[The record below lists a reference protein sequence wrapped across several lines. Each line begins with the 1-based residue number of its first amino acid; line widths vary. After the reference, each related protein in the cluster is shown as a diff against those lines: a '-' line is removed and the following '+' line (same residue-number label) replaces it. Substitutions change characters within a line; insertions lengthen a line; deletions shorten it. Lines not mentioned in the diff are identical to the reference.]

1 MGYNLNLSYLNIS
14 TTAKFLSCVLLT
26 SLADFLFFKQ
36 EVGWTA
42 GLFVILLSAFY
53 IIHTSPFHLT
63 KRVQIVLLLIT
74 GQAFALIE
82 DPNFLSC
89 VLIIIGFIAIAYFRK
104 PDFHCN
110 TVKFLKFA
118 LAYIWKF
125 WTRLFCDSSIFIKY
139 TKKHSRISFKAGVFA
154 NSLLIIGLS
163 AIFIMLFA
171 YANPVLDGWLE
182 RIELPNV
189 YELIS
194 VYRTVFWLGL
204 ASIIWAVIR
213 PGKIQKNHTTN
224 AITKFKPHNFLLT
237 DTSISIALLVFNLI
251 FLLQNLMDA
260 EYLWMGEALPYG
272 MTYAEYA
279 HSGAYP
285 LMATALLSIGFVLV
299 ILKPGRGV
307 EQSALIRNLIYLWVA
322 QNIFLVIGSFQRTLL
337 YIDIYHL
344 TLLRVSALIW
354 MGLVATGLIL
364 IIARVAKE
372 RSNLW
377 LINSNFVAL
386 IVTLYICSFVNF
398 AGIMAEYNVD
408 HAKEMNG
415 SNINFDESAANYFN
429 NIETLPALTKI
440 NKYGKLSEINI
451 SGSEMAPY
459 SQKSRF
465 IGYETQLLLKLRY
478 QQQNWHSWTF
488 RNYRI
493 QQQIENMR

>member
-1 MGYNLNLSYLNIS
+1 
-14 TTAKFLSCVLLT
+14 
-26 SLADFLFFKQ
+26 
-36 EVGWTA
+36 
-42 GLFVILLSAFY
+42 
-53 IIHTSPFHLT
+53 
-63 KRVQIVLLLIT
+63 
-74 GQAFALIE
+74 
-82 DPNFLSC
+82 
-89 VLIIIGFIAIAYFRK
+89 
-104 PDFHCN
+104 
-110 TVKFLKFA
+110 
-118 LAYIWKF
+118 
-125 WTRLFCDSSIFIKY
+125 
-139 TKKHSRISFKAGVFA
+139 
-154 NSLLIIGLS
+154 
-163 AIFIMLFA
+163 
-171 YANPVLDGWLE
+171 
-182 RIELPNV
+182 
-189 YELIS
+189 
-194 VYRTVFWLGL
+194 
-204 ASIIWAVIR
+204 
-213 PGKIQKNHTTN
+213 
-224 AITKFKPHNFLLT
+224 
-237 DTSISIALLVFNLI
+237 
-251 FLLQNLMDA
+251 
-260 EYLWMGEALPYG
+260 
-272 MTYAEYA
+272 
-279 HSGAYP
+279 
-285 LMATALLSIGFVLV
+285 
-299 ILKPGRGV
+299 
-307 EQSALIRNLIYLWVA
+307 
-322 QNIFLVIGSFQRTLL
+322 
-337 YIDIYHL
+337 
-344 TLLRVSALIW
+344 